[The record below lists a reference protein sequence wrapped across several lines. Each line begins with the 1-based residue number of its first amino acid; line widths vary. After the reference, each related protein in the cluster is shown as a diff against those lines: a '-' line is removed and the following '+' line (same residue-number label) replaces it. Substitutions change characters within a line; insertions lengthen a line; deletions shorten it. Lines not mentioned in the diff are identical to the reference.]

1 VATVFFAWELG
12 TGLGH
17 VTQIAPLAN
26 ALVRRGHTVYA
37 ALRELKS
44 ANGFF
49 DAGVHLLGAPHL
61 GRALRSPRPT
71 RSFADILA
79 DLTFGDDNVLAA
91 HARAWRSLYRLAR
104 PHVMVFDHSP
114 TALLASRGA
123 PARRV
128 VLGNGFI
135 APPGISPFPPLR
147 PLPDAQRL
155 DLTTLEAQLLAR
167 VNQSLC
173 GWRQQPLESPAQL
186 YSQVDQTLLTTFA
199 ELDPYVGLRPADTTY
214 LGPVNASGGH
224 PPQWPDGAGK
234 KVYAYLSPF
243 PALPA
248 LLRFL
253 AGRQAP
259 TVAFIPGM
267 DERSRRRFSSPT
279 LRLES
284 KPLDV
289 RRAAR
294 ECDAAVLN
302 GNGGTA
308 AAAVLLAGRPSLHFP
323 LYFEHAVNARCVERL
338 GAGRSCA
345 PGDPSKAV
353 ENLRDFLG
361 SDAYT
366 VGAEA
371 FARRYAAFDAN
382 RQHEEMLGALLKVI
396 EKGQPGG

>member
-1 VATVFFAWELG
+1 MATVFFAWELG
-12 TGLGH
+12 TGLGQ

-61 GRALRSPRPT
+61 GRALRSPRP
-71 RSFADILA
+71 
-79 DLTFGDDNVLAA
+79 
-91 HARAWRSLYRLAR
+91 
-104 PHVMVFDHSP
+104 
-114 TALLASRGA
+114 
-123 PARRV
+123 
-128 VLGNGFI
+128 
-135 APPGISPFPPLR
+135 
-147 PLPDAQRL
+147 
-155 DLTTLEAQLLAR
+155 
-167 VNQSLC
+167 
-173 GWRQQPLESPAQL
+173 
-186 YSQVDQTLLTTFA
+186 
-199 ELDPYVGLRPADTTY
+199 
-214 LGPVNASGGH
+214 
-224 PPQWPDGAGK
+224 
-234 KVYAYLSPF
+234 
-243 PALPA
+243 
-248 LLRFL
+248 
-253 AGRQAP
+253 
-259 TVAFIPGM
+259 
-267 DERSRRRFSSPT
+267 
-279 LRLES
+279 
-284 KPLDV
+284 
-289 RRAAR
+289 
-294 ECDAAVLN
+294 
-302 GNGGTA
+302 

>member
-1 VATVFFAWELG
+1 VQVAFAAGFESVRRFNALFRNHYRLTPSTLRRSSSKTASADCLRLVLANRPPLAWE
-12 TGLGH
+12 
-17 VTQIAPLAN
+17 
-26 ALVRRGHTVYA
+26 
-37 ALRELKS
+37 
-44 ANGFF
+44 
-49 DAGVHLLGAPHL
+49 
-61 GRALRSPRPT
+61 
-71 RSFADILA
+71 
-79 DLTFGDDNVLAA
+79 
-91 HARAWRSLYRLAR
+91 
-104 PHVMVFDHSP
+104 
-114 TALLASRGA
+114 
-123 PARRV
+123 
-128 VLGNGFI
+128 
-135 APPGISPFPPLR
+135 
-147 PLPDAQRL
+147 
-155 DLTTLEAQLLAR
+155 
-167 VNQSLC
+167 
-173 GWRQQPLESPAQL
+173 
-186 YSQVDQTLLTTFA
+186 
-199 ELDPYVGLRPADTTY
+199 
-214 LGPVNASGGH
+214 
-224 PPQWPDGAGK
+224 
-234 KVYAYLSPF
+234 
-243 PALPA
+243 A